1 GHPPRRISDPKTPS
15 WVPKPAD
22 GVSPKNRVCDWRRRC
37 LMGRVPRERRQKR
50 QRVIK
55 LNEETS
61 QALSA
66 QVEAFRRK
74 FGREPSGDDPIF
86 FDPDSDV
93 PRPYPLD
100 RVNLEL

>member
-1 GHPPRRISDPKTPS
+1 
-15 WVPKPAD
+15 
-22 GVSPKNRVCDWRRRC
+22 
-37 LMGRVPRERRQKR
+37 MGRVASERRQKR

-55 LNEETS
+55 LNQETS
-61 QALSA
+61 QALSE

-100 RVNLEL
+100 RVNLELAAAAARAGIDPAKVYAIQKTG